1 MHRCF
6 RSSAFVVSATIPAL
20 AGVTTGGEDSRRN
33 RLDLGRPLTLAI
45 AARSAAEPSCRPDSF
60 CGIPF
65 LPYKKDMQSP
75 ISANRANTGSKPS
88 VPLPQEILDIKAAAN
103 YLGVSRSHLSHMLAG
118 KIPGLPAIPHV
129 RAGRRAL
136 IRRAVI
142 DDWLLQQEHGPAV
155 EVAR

>member
-1 MHRCF
+1 
-6 RSSAFVVSATIPAL
+6 
-20 AGVTTGGEDSRRN
+20 
-33 RLDLGRPLTLAI
+33 
-45 AARSAAEPSCRPDSF
+45 
-60 CGIPF
+60 
-65 LPYKKDMQSP
+65 MQSP
-75 ISANRANTGSKPS
+75 ISANRTNAGSKPS
-88 VPLPQEILDIKAAAN
+88 LPTHQEILDIKAAAN

-142 DDWLLQQEHGPAV
+142 DDWLLQQEHGPTV

>member
-1 MHRCF
+1 
-6 RSSAFVVSATIPAL
+6 
-20 AGVTTGGEDSRRN
+20 
-33 RLDLGRPLTLAI
+33 
-45 AARSAAEPSCRPDSF
+45 
-60 CGIPF
+60 
-65 LPYKKDMQSP
+65 MQSLM
-75 ISANRANTGSKPS
+75 SANRANNGSKPS
-88 VPLPQEILDIKAAAN
+88 APTPQEILDIKAAAN